1 MKSPLPAVLIT
12 LLSSTAALAQ
22 DVSIATAFKT
32 AKGKTKIRIDGKTS
46 LPDETVLRITLYRL
60 DERAAGGRL
69 EPVATVTG
77 SALAPVARK
86 TFYAEPTVPPGGGCF
101 RAIVELIDEDQTPD
115 AQIALQGKT
124 STRRWEIPF
133 QQWSDEYVP
142 ALPKSLV
149 TLDGFRQDAIALVD
163 RVERIAVNADL
174 WKKESP
180 AVIKEAELLL
190 KKLTSSLT
198 RGSFP
203 AAHAEVVS
211 VVSNLLASL
220 QLLKWNAD
228 GSLEGVWD
236 YHTGNMAKTHKHEDF
251 SWDAL
256 RRYLEAAG
264 DIGGREMGL
273 WFVKEFQR
281 TRATK
286 GRAAAALGLRTA
298 LGQVA
303 DHAGV
308 APHARQLDGCF
319 AELNGAVAEERVG
332 AIADGLAAIEAK
344 LRETQPAKK

>member
-1 MKSPLPAVLIT
+1 MG
-12 LLSSTAALAQ
+12 LSLFIFVFISSSALAQ
-22 DVSIATAFKT
+22 DVSISTAFKT
-32 AKGKTKIRIDGKTS
+32 QRGKTKIRIDGKTS

-69 EPVATVTG
+69 DPVATVTG

-86 TFYAEPTVPPGGGCF
+86 TFFAEPTVQAGGGCF
-101 RAIVELIDEDQTPD
+101 RAVLELIEEDQTPD
-115 AQIALQGKT
+115 AQLALKGKS

-133 QQWSDEYVP
+133 HQWSDEYVP

-149 TLDGFRQDAIALVD
+149 TLDGFRQDAITLVD

-180 AVIKEAELLL
+180 AVIKEAEQLL

-236 YHTGNMAKTHKHEDF
+236 YHTGNKAKTHKHEDF

-286 GRAAAALGLRTA
+286 GRAAAALNLRAA

-308 APHARQLDGCF
+308 VPHVKQLDGYF
-319 AELNGAVAEERVG
+319 AELNATVAEERVS